1 MEKHRI
7 ISVFLLLCT
16 LASVAS
22 SKTLYMRATA
32 ILSGV
37 NVFGGTNFNLGF
49 GRAVISVYI
58 DGPFY
63 EVRTFVTA
71 NNMFSNGNIPLYG
84 VYIGRRFTSPANAD
98 GVRVPPFVMNW
109 KNDTLNGPINRQ
121 DFHHLQRT
129 YPHSLRMPCVTPPHA
144 RKQYASFS
152 AAMPLRTPLPLDDVV
167 DGWGMDVV
175 PLDPPRPRSDVRIDR
190 WPVTR
195 PAVGEAIEKKKIRQT
210 ANRRWKPDVE
220 LRKARNWVAAQSQA
234 VVQRAGEAWGN
245 AQKECRENIA
255 GMWSR
260 LQEDGGL
267 KTVKHIF
274 AGATASVVARS
285 AVAPLE
291 RLKLEY
297 MVCGAQAHV
306 PELTRRI
313 FAREGMMGFWKGN
326 GVNLLR
332 IVPFKTINFVM
343 YDIFRQKILDLS
355 KKTDVNNVER
365 LSAGAVAGVIA
376 TFACFPLDTVR
387 TRMIAQGGIA
397 CTDLVGCLSEMIRS
411 QGFFGLYRGI
421 WPADK
426 PKLPVI
432 DKISFLPSGKLALP
446 GAPSTS
452 QSASLS
458 AGLPSLAKADGS
470 ESQATDVSAVET
482 DAVEAAEVRKEL
494 GPMRTLLYGAIAG
507 VVSEFATYP
516 LEVVR
521 RQMQMSGIQ
530 GSVAVAG
537 QKAGAMRVLK
547 EVVQRGGLPALY
559 AGMVP
564 GLLQVLPSAAL
575 SYWVYDFLKLHLKVD

>member
-1 MEKHRI
+1 
-7 ISVFLLLCT
+7 
-16 LASVAS
+16 
-22 SKTLYMRATA
+22 
-32 ILSGV
+32 
-37 NVFGGTNFNLGF
+37 
-49 GRAVISVYI
+49 
-58 DGPFY
+58 
-63 EVRTFVTA
+63 
-71 NNMFSNGNIPLYG
+71 
-84 VYIGRRFTSPANAD
+84 
-98 GVRVPPFVMNW
+98 
-109 KNDTLNGPINRQ
+109 
-121 DFHHLQRT
+121 
-129 YPHSLRMPCVTPPHA
+129 
-144 RKQYASFS
+144 
-152 AAMPLRTPLPLDDVV
+152 
-167 DGWGMDVV
+167 
-175 PLDPPRPRSDVRIDR
+175 
-190 WPVTR
+190 
-195 PAVGEAIEKKKIRQT
+195 
-210 ANRRWKPDVE
+210 
-220 LRKARNWVAAQSQA
+220 
-234 VVQRAGEAWGN
+234 
-245 AQKECRENIA
+245 
-255 GMWSR
+255 
-260 LQEDGGL
+260 
-267 KTVKHIF
+267 
-274 AGATASVVARS
+274 
-285 AVAPLE
+285 
-291 RLKLEY
+291 

-313 FAREGMMGFWKGN
+313 FAREGMMGFWRGN

-421 WPADK
+421 WPAVYSIAPSCAIFYAAYDFMKTTHLQSQDK

-470 ESQATDVSAVET
+470 ASQATDVSAVET

-521 RQMQMSGIQ
+521 RQMQMSGIE

-547 EVVQRGGLPALY
+547 EVVQRGGFPALY

>member
-1 MEKHRI
+1 
-7 ISVFLLLCT
+7 
-16 LASVAS
+16 
-22 SKTLYMRATA
+22 
-32 ILSGV
+32 
-37 NVFGGTNFNLGF
+37 
-49 GRAVISVYI
+49 
-58 DGPFY
+58 
-63 EVRTFVTA
+63 
-71 NNMFSNGNIPLYG
+71 
-84 VYIGRRFTSPANAD
+84 
-98 GVRVPPFVMNW
+98 
-109 KNDTLNGPINRQ
+109 
-121 DFHHLQRT
+121 
-129 YPHSLRMPCVTPPHA
+129 MPCVNPPHA

-167 DGWGMDVV
+167 DSWGIDAV

-190 WPVTR
+190 WPATR
-195 PAVGEAIEKKKIRQT
+195 PAAVGETDEKTIRQGT
-210 ANRRWKPDVE
+210 RAGAKSGSGLTRRWKPEVE
-220 LRKARNWVAAQSQA
+220 LRKAKNWVAAQSQA
-234 VVQRAGEAWGN
+234 MVQRAGEAWGN

-255 GMWSR
+255 GAWSR

-313 FAREGMMGFWKGN
+313 FAREGMMGFWRGN

-343 YDIFRQKILDLS
+343 YDIFRQKILDFS
-355 KKTDVNNVER
+355 KKSDVNNVER

-397 CTDLVGCLSEMIRS
+397 CTDLAGCLTGMIKS

-421 WPADK
+421 WPAVYSIAPSCAIFYAAYDFMKTTHLQSRDK
-426 PKLPVI
+426 PKLPVVDQI
-432 DKISFLPSGKLALP
+432 AFLPSGKLALP
-446 GAPSTS
+446 GAPSTPSTPSTSTTSPSAS
-452 QSASLS
+452 QSAGVSTLV
-458 AGLPSLAKADGS
+458 KADAS
-470 ESQATDVSAVET
+470 HTTDLSAVE
-482 DAVEAAEVRKEL
+482 EGEVRKEL

-507 VVSEFATYP
+507 VVSELATYP

-521 RQMQMSGIQ
+521 RQMQMSGIE

-537 QKAGAMRVLK
+537 QQAGAMRVLK
-547 EVVQRGGLPALY
+547 EVVQRGGVSALY

>member
-1 MEKHRI
+1 
-7 ISVFLLLCT
+7 
-16 LASVAS
+16 
-22 SKTLYMRATA
+22 
-32 ILSGV
+32 
-37 NVFGGTNFNLGF
+37 
-49 GRAVISVYI
+49 
-58 DGPFY
+58 
-63 EVRTFVTA
+63 
-71 NNMFSNGNIPLYG
+71 
-84 VYIGRRFTSPANAD
+84 
-98 GVRVPPFVMNW
+98 
-109 KNDTLNGPINRQ
+109 
-121 DFHHLQRT
+121 
-129 YPHSLRMPCVTPPHA
+129 MPCVTPPHA

-190 WPVTR
+190 WSATR
-195 PAVGEAIEKKKIRQT
+195 PAVGEIGEKNKTRQ
-210 ANRRWKPDVE
+210 AANVNAKSGGAQNRRWKPEVE

-245 AQKECRENIA
+245 AQKGCRENIA
-255 GMWSR
+255 GAWSR

-297 MVCGAQAHV
+297 MVCGAKAHV

-313 FAREGMMGFWKGN
+313 FAREGMMGFWRGN

-343 YDIFRQKILDLS
+343 YDIFRQKILDMS

-387 TRMIAQGGIA
+387 TRMIARGGIA
-397 CTDLVGCLSEMIRS
+397 CTDLAGCLSEMIRT

-421 WPADK
+421 WPAVYSIAPSCAIFYAAYDFMKTTHLQSQDK

-446 GAPSTS
+446 GTPSS
-452 QSASLS
+452 QTASLS

-470 ESQATDVSAVET
+470 ASQATGVSAVETDAVET

-521 RQMQMSGIQ
+521 RQMQMSGIE

-537 QKAGAMRVLK
+537 RQAGAMRVLK
-547 EVVQRGGLPALY
+547 EVAQRGGFSALY

-564 GLLQVLPSAAL
+564 GLLQAFSDSLFPLPFPPNISQHSLSFLNNLYPSFPLVTFPSLQVLPSAAL

>member
-1 MEKHRI
+1 
-7 ISVFLLLCT
+7 
-16 LASVAS
+16 
-22 SKTLYMRATA
+22 
-32 ILSGV
+32 
-37 NVFGGTNFNLGF
+37 
-49 GRAVISVYI
+49 
-58 DGPFY
+58 
-63 EVRTFVTA
+63 
-71 NNMFSNGNIPLYG
+71 
-84 VYIGRRFTSPANAD
+84 
-98 GVRVPPFVMNW
+98 
-109 KNDTLNGPINRQ
+109 
-121 DFHHLQRT
+121 
-129 YPHSLRMPCVTPPHA
+129 
-144 RKQYASFS
+144 
-152 AAMPLRTPLPLDDVV
+152 MPLRTPLPLDDVV

-190 WPVTR
+190 WPVAR
-195 PAVGEAIEKKKIRQT
+195 PAVGETTEKEKIRQT
-210 ANRRWKPDVE
+210 ANRRWKPEVE

-234 VVQRAGEAWGN
+234 VAQRAGEAWGN

-313 FAREGMMGFWKGN
+313 FAREGMMGFWRGN

-421 WPADK
+421 WPAVYSIAPSCAIFYAAYDFMKTTHLQSQDK

-470 ESQATDVSAVET
+470 ASQATDVSAVET

-521 RQMQMSGIQ
+521 RQMQMSGIE

-547 EVVQRGGLPALY
+547 EVVQRGGFPALY